1 MWAENKASSR
11 ESHDCNKLIIEIEQV
26 SMGARRTH
34 YPIWSLTYAKS
45 NASSQV
51 EVLVDHRNRTSFHGS
66 HHPIWSLTYGMRR
79 IIEPPKAKARESPWP
94 LLQIK
99 TVVSTLHVALE
110 RACFRAESRAPSSIV
125 DLQRKASEQLVRA
138 QFPVSHLRVL
148 PVGSRRFP

>member
-51 EVLVDHRNRTSFHGS
+51 EVKL
-66 HHPIWSLTYGMRR
+66 
-79 IIEPPKAKARESPWP
+79 IIEIEQVSMAR
-94 LLQIK
+94 
-99 TVVSTLHVALE
+99 TT
-110 RACFRAESRAPSSIV
+110 RYG
-125 DLQRKASEQLVRA
+125 
-138 QFPVSHLRVL
+138 VL
-148 PVGSRRFP
+148 PMVCVA

>member
-45 NASSQV
+45 NASSQI
-51 EVLVDHRNRTSFHGS
+51 EVVCAG
-66 HHPIWSLTYGMRR
+66 

-94 LLQIK
+94 SLQLK
-99 TVVSTLHVALE
+99 TVVSTLHVALV